1 MNKITIKTRLHDGIN
16 ASSGGGET
24 ITHYVYNVG
33 PKNLLKAV
41 KDLREHRASM
51 RRSFGDIGC
60 GGSWIEFDGFRLDN
74 SEFPKN
80 MKDARKMIDDINSG
94 EFMKNGAWIAIEY
107 EKE

>member
-1 MNKITIKTRLHDGIN
+1 VFTNAKKRLYYVQHLENNQETIMNKITIKTRLHDGIY
-16 ASSGGGET
+16 ASSGGGKT

-60 GGSWIEFDGFRLDN
+60 GGSWIEFDGF
-74 SEFPKN
+74 
-80 MKDARKMIDDINSG
+80 
-94 EFMKNGAWIAIEY
+94 
-107 EKE
+107 